1 MPGREAGVRE
11 LGGVVVETDTGLFFV
26 PASVALK
33 FVAMPSLLSVP
44 DAPAG
49 LLGVALIDGTV
60 IPVVTLG
67 RARDTML
74 VCTYLG
80 EPIGI
85 VGHLVVASGTFEAAP
100 DVPGSVRC
108 KAGIARTIDLS
119 QLAASLSKNAW
130 AGRST
135 GL

>member
-1 MPGREAGVRE
+1 MVGREM
-11 LGGVVVETDTGLFFV
+11 GGVVVETDYGLLFV
-26 PASVALK
+26 PASVAIK
-33 FVAMPSLLSVP
+33 FVAMPKVLSVP
-44 DAPAG
+44 DAPPG

-60 IPVVTLG
+60 IPVVALG
-67 RARDTML
+67 PARDAML

-85 VGHLVVASGTFEAAP
+85 VGHAVVASGTFEPAQ
-100 DVPGSVRC
+100 DLPGSVQCR
-108 KAGIARTIDLS
+108 AGIAKTMDLS
-119 QLAASLSKNAW
+119 SLAASLSKNAW

>member
-1 MPGREAGVRE
+1 M
-11 LGGVVVETDTGLFFV
+11 GGVVVDTDGGLLFV
-26 PASVALK
+26 PAAVALK
-33 FVAMPSLLSVP
+33 FVAMPKVLAVP
-44 DAPAG
+44 DAPPG

-60 IPVVTLG
+60 IPVVTMG
-67 RARDTML
+67 GSRDTML

-85 VGHLVVASGTFEAAP
+85 VGHTVVASGTFEPAHEQ
-100 DVPGSVRC
+100 PGSVRC
-108 KAGIARTIDLS
+108 KAGIAKTMDLS
-119 QLAASLSKNAW
+119 SVAASLSKNAW

>member
-1 MPGREAGVRE
+1 MAGRDM
-11 LGGVVVETDTGLFFV
+11 GGVVVLGDAGLLFV

-33 FVAMPSLLSVP
+33 FVAMPKVLSVP
-44 DAPAG
+44 DPPPS
-49 LLGVALIDGTV
+49 LVGVALIDGTV
-60 IPVVTLG
+60 IPVVAVG
-67 RARDTML
+67 PSRDTML

-80 EPIGI
+80 EPIGL
-85 VGHLVVASGTFEAAP
+85 VGHSVVASGTFEPA

-108 KAGIARTIDLS
+108 KAGIAKTIDLS
-119 QLAASLSKNAW
+119 AVAASLSKNAW